1 MKHLKWLAKSAATF
15 WIAGCGIATAQQA
28 PPAAPAQSAPAPSAS
43 AQTAP
48 TPMAWRLECLGDGK
62 VLECQTMQSLINRDD
77 GISRTSEQLAELKAL
92 DPAFTPFTN
101 QARGFVFLSNAFPHI
116 FCS

>member
-1 MKHLKWLAKSAATF
+1 MKHLKWLGKSAATF

-62 VLECQTMQSLINRDD
+62 VLECQTMQSLFNRDD
-77 GISRTSEQLAELKAL
+77 GKMVVLVSVRLPAKAQPMMLLQLPLGL
-92 DPAFTPFTN
+92 
-101 QARGFVFLSNAFPHI
+101 
-116 FCS
+116 